1 MGFFSRMKRAFDGE
15 PEEEQ
20 EVKRP
25 KAKIM
30 SQQPDEEK
38 QEDDVEMKTN
48 DEIMVEETEMF
59 EPYHRSYS
67 YHTSSITNNG
77 ETKTYTKRL
86 YQDHNGHEYEV
97 EEKILPNGHALINEK
112 EIEDKKIIKES

>member
-1 MGFFSRMKRAFDGE
+1 MGKRAFDGE
-15 PEEEQ
+15 PEEER

-48 DEIMVEETEMF
+48 DEIIVEETKEEEEEEKEMF

-67 YHTSSITNNG
+67 YHTSSIICNGGCMVRIRTMVWFKHFFFFFFFFFGFFYYYLVICFHFNN
-77 ETKTYTKRL
+77 L
-86 YQDHNGHEYEV
+86 M
-97 EEKILPNGHALINEK
+97 
-112 EIEDKKIIKES
+112 